1 MAITRTKTMLKDLTP
16 LVERIL
22 TEKVKSRDDDHLLYC
37 YFLNTQG
44 ISKNISF
51 WTLCSKIKNK
61 ELPSLES
68 IGRIRRKVQELNPAL
83 APSKSVKESKTA
95 QEQEYREYARDL
107 TNGYGGFND

>member
-16 LVERIL
+16 LVKKIL

-51 WTLCSKIKNK
+51 
-61 ELPSLES
+61 
-68 IGRIRRKVQELNPAL
+68 
-83 APSKSVKESKTA
+83 
-95 QEQEYREYARDL
+95 
-107 TNGYGGFND
+107 